1 MSSFIPENLKDSIN
15 KEYVNKFSIDTLKQE
30 MFIPVN
36 KQDDVLY
43 VGIVDAEN
51 RERRNSILTKVI
63 MTTKL
68 KPKVIALTQQQF
80 DELIETCESESFNS
94 TSESVSNLVT
104 QVNEAVQS
112 DHFNQLSQK
121 DQPEQL
127 IDKSQQDQP
136 IKLNEPVISVKPVS
150 SSLAPKKKLGEQL
163 IDEGLITEEQLSQAL
178 AESKQTGTPIGSA
191 LVKLGFIHIDQLRE
205 ALSIQQGYAHVES
218 KDLKVEPN
226 VIRLL
231 PEDFIRENRA
241 VPISTDGKTIMVG
254 MVNPNDKQVLND
266 IIYLTGLKP
275 FPLILTHIEYERCIV
290 NFFETKRETEKLM
303 EEISLD
309 EDILIIEENL
319 WQQVEKEFEDESNLV
334 ARFASSLIIEA
345 IEKKASDIHIEPRS
359 DKYIVRYR
367 TDGILRQI
375 LEVPAKIENLL
386 ISRLKVVARMDI
398 AEHRRPQDGSFTL
411 KYNNNL
417 YNLRLNTL
425 PVGAKEKMVIRILR
439 SDLRIVNKESKKIE
453 LVGAS
458 REDVK
463 RIELMTTSPHGIILA
478 TGPTGSGKT
487 TTLYSILN
495 KVNNEMVNITTVEDP
510 VEIKLEGINQI
521 QVNAKADIT
530 FASCMR
536 AILRQDPDIIMVGEI
551 RDIETLDAA
560 IYASLTGHLVLSSV
574 HTNSATATITRL
586 INMGAAPYLIASS
599 LVGVIAQ
606 RLMRKLCPMCR
617 ELYVPSEQ
625 ELELIVSNPDDYDGF
640 SEHKIY
646 KAVGCSNCDNTG
658 YIGRMGVY
666 EVMPINRELKKI
678 ITNSNIAHEIEEIAV
693 SCGMRTLQRSGLDAI
708 LKGDTTINEYI
719 RTLGANND

>member
-1 MSSFIPENLKDSIN
+1 MSSFIPENLKESIN
-15 KEYVNKFSIDTLKQE
+15 KEYINKFSIDILKQE
-30 MFIPVN
+30 KFVPIN
-36 KQDDVLY
+36 KQDDFLY

-63 MTTKL
+63 LTTKL
-68 KPKVIALTQQQF
+68 KPKVIALTEEQF
-80 DELIETCESESFNS
+80 DELIMFCEEQNNVAD
-94 TSESVSNLVT
+94 EPVLIKIEPLN
-104 QVNEAVQS
+104 
-112 DHFNQLSQK
+112 
-121 DQPEQL
+121 QPEKSDNQFGQVDQL
-127 IDKSQQDQP
+127 NQDSQIDAVVPNIRSNNVASGAP
-136 IKLNEPVISVKPVS
+136 
-150 SSLAPKKKLGEQL
+150 PKKKLGEQL
-163 IDEGLITEEQLSQAL
+163 IGDGLITEEQLTMAL
-178 AESKQTGTPIGSA
+178 TESKQTGTPIGSV
-191 LVKLGFIHIDQLRE
+191 LVKLGFIHIEQLRE
-205 ALSIQQGYAHVES
+205 ALSRQQGYAHVES

-231 PEDFIRENRA
+231 PEDFVKENQA
-241 VPISTDGKTIMVG
+241 VPISTDGKTIVVG
-254 MVNPNDKQVLND
+254 MVHPDNKQVLND

-275 FPLILTHIEYERCIV
+275 FPLILTHIEYEKCIN

-309 EDILIIEENL
+309 ENIIIMEESL
-319 WQQVEKEFEDESNLV
+319 WNQVEKEFEDESNIV
-334 ARFASSLIIEA
+334 ARFASSLITEA
-345 IEKKASDIHIEPRS
+345 IEKKASDIHIEPRN
-359 DKYIVRYR
+359 DKYVVRYR

-375 LEVPAKIENLL
+375 LEVPSKIENLL

-411 KYNNNL
+411 KYNNKL

-425 PVGAKEKMVIRILR
+425 PVGSKEKMVIRILR
-439 SDLRIVNKESKKIE
+439 SEMRIVNKENKKIE
-453 LVGAS
+453 IVGALE
-458 REDVK
+458 EDIK
-463 RIELMTTSPHGIILA
+463 KIELMTTSPHGIILA

-495 KVNNEMVNITTVEDP
+495 RVNNEMVNITTVEDP

-560 IYASLTGHLVLSSV
+560 IYASLTGHLVLSTV
-574 HTNSATATITRL
+574 HTNTATATITRL

-606 RLMRKLCPMCR
+606 RLMRKLCPMCK
-617 ELYVPSEQ
+617 ELYNPTEQ
-625 ELELIVSNPDDYDGF
+625 ELELIVSSSEDYDGF
-640 SEHKIY
+640 IGNKIY
-646 KAVGCSNCDNTG
+646 KAVGCSNCDDMG
-658 YIGRMGVY
+658 YVGRMGIY
-666 EVMPINRELKKI
+666 EIMPINRELKKI

-693 SCGMRTLQRSGLDAI
+693 SCGMKTLQRSGLDAI
-708 LKGDTTINEYI
+708 LKGETTINEYI
-719 RTLGANND
+719 RVLGANNE

>member
-1 MSSFIPENLKDSIN
+1 MSSFIPENLKESIN
-15 KEYVNKFSIDTLKQE
+15 KEYINKFSIDILKQE
-30 MFIPVN
+30 KFVPIN
-36 KQDDVLY
+36 KQDDFLY

-63 MTTKL
+63 LTTKL
-68 KPKVIALTQQQF
+68 KPKVIALTEEQF
-80 DELIETCESESFNS
+80 DELIMFCEEQNNVAD
-94 TSESVSNLVT
+94 EPVLIKIEPLN
-104 QVNEAVQS
+104 
-112 DHFNQLSQK
+112 
-121 DQPEQL
+121 QPEKPDNHFGQVDQL
-127 IDKSQQDQP
+127 NQDSQIDA
-136 IKLNEPVISVKPVS
+136 VIPNIRSNNVASGAP
-150 SSLAPKKKLGEQL
+150 PKKKLGEQL
-163 IDEGLITEEQLSQAL
+163 IGDGLITEEQLTMAL
-178 AESKQTGTPIGSA
+178 AESKQTGTPIGSV
-191 LVKLGFIHIDQLRE
+191 LVKLGFIHIEQLRE
-205 ALSIQQGYAHVES
+205 ALSRQQGYAHVES

-231 PEDFIRENRA
+231 PEDFVKENQA
-241 VPISTDGKTIMVG
+241 VPISTDGKTIVVG
-254 MVNPNDKQVLND
+254 MVHPDNKQVLND

-275 FPLILTHIEYERCIV
+275 FPLILTHIEYEKCIN

-309 EDILIIEENL
+309 ENIIIMEESL
-319 WQQVEKEFEDESNLV
+319 WNQVEKEFEDESNIV
-334 ARFASSLIIEA
+334 ARFASSLITEA
-345 IEKKASDIHIEPRS
+345 IEKKASDIHIEPRN
-359 DKYIVRYR
+359 DKYVVRYR

-375 LEVPAKIENLL
+375 LEVPSKIENLL

-411 KYNNNL
+411 KYNNKL

-425 PVGAKEKMVIRILR
+425 PVGSKEKMVIRILR
-439 SDLRIVNKESKKIE
+439 SEMRIVNKENKKIE
-453 LVGAS
+453 IVGALE
-458 REDVK
+458 EDIK
-463 RIELMTTSPHGIILA
+463 KIELMTTSPHGIILA

-495 KVNNEMVNITTVEDP
+495 RVNNEMVNITTVEDP

-560 IYASLTGHLVLSSV
+560 IYASLTGHLVLSTV
-574 HTNSATATITRL
+574 HTNTATATITRL

-606 RLMRKLCPMCR
+606 RLMRKLCPMCK
-617 ELYVPSEQ
+617 ELYNPTEQ
-625 ELELIVSNPDDYDGF
+625 ELELIVSSSEDYDGF
-640 SEHKIY
+640 IGNKIY
-646 KAVGCSNCDNTG
+646 KAVGCSNCDDMG
-658 YIGRMGVY
+658 YVGRMGIY
-666 EVMPINRELKKI
+666 EIMPINRELKKI

-693 SCGMRTLQRSGLDAI
+693 SCGMKTLQRSGLDAI
-708 LKGDTTINEYI
+708 LKGETTINEYI
-719 RTLGANND
+719 RVLGANNE